1 MKKTNARIVAALLLA
16 ALLLPA
22 CAKDNGGTNTPGT
35 SAPVT
40 SGSAETSAPEETT
53 DPNARANHM
62 DKLPADLNF
71 NGETVTALFRGT
83 MSDLEGTAGSYWIR
97 NDVCGTDN
105 IGDIVSDAVWERN
118 KTVEERLG
126 INLEWIPSDGGSLSA
141 DQQVI
146 KSILTSQDDTYSFF
160 LPTGNTS
167 AETGLHV
174 YMRDLSNAKYLD
186 LTSPWWWKF
195 AIEAMSIDGKTKQF
209 IVGDMLLTNLAQ
221 TCVLYFNKDIYND
234 VYGNPDDMYQL
245 TLDGKLTQDKL
256 YELAAGA
263 YKDANGDGVKNEG
276 DIFGLLFSNGTNEEM
291 AGYIASCDLDLYER
305 DADGHLTIT
314 MNNER
319 TVTAVE
325 KLYRLLNENE
335 GSWKRAGT
343 IADQAKP
350 FSEGSSLFLGARL
363 ISATTETMREM
374 EQEYGI
380 LPMPKLDEAQEKYL
394 SGVHNSGSNL
404 CVPKMVNDK
413 HFETVGAVLEALCG
427 EAHRT
432 YMDAFL
438 ETAMKL
444 KYSRDALS
452 GQCIDLVVD
461 GLTKN
466 TLLEYPNYCASIV
479 GTCLFTPIKSNPNA
493 FATSFRKVGPAA
505 QKQWDKA
512 VADMAKSVQ

>member
-1 MKKTNARIVAALLLA
+1 MKKSNARIVAALLLA

-22 CAKDNGGTNTPGT
+22 CSKGGSDTPDT

-40 SGSAETSAPEETT
+40 SGGDAVTTAPEETA
-53 DPNARANHM
+53 DPNARENHM

-71 NGETVTALFRGT
+71 GGETVTALFRGET
-83 MSDLEGTAGSYWIR
+83 SYLDGTEGNYWIR
-97 NDVCGTDN
+97 NDVCGSDN

-126 INLEWIPSDGGSLSA
+126 VKLDWIASEGGSLNG

-146 KSILTSQDDTYSFF
+146 KSILTSQDSTYNFF

-167 AETGLHV
+167 AETGLAV

-186 LTSPWWWKF
+186 LSSPWWWEF
-195 AIEAMSIDGKTKQF
+195 ANEAMSMDGKTKQF

-221 TCVLYFNKDIYND
+221 TCVLYFNKDIYTN

-256 YELAAGA
+256 YELSSGA
-263 YKDANGDGVKNEG
+263 YNDANGDGVKNEG
-276 DIFGLLFSNGTNEEM
+276 DVFGILFSANTTEEM
-291 AGYIASCDLDLYER
+291 AGFVASCDLDLYER
-305 DADGHLTIT
+305 DADGNLTIT

-319 TVTAVE
+319 TITAIE
-325 KLYRLLNENE
+325 KLYRLLNENDGAWQRT
-335 GSWKRAGT
+335 GS

-350 FSEGSSLFLGARL
+350 FAEGSSLFLGARL
-363 ISATTETMREM
+363 ISATTATMREM

-380 LPMPKLDEAQEKYL
+380 LPMPKLDEAQQMYF
-394 SGVHNSGSNL
+394 SGVHNSGTNL
-404 CVPKMVNDK
+404 CVPKLVDDK
-413 HFETVGAVLEALCG
+413 RFDTTGAVLEALCG

-452 GQCIDLVVD
+452 GQCIDLVVE

-466 TLLEYPNYCASIV
+466 TLLEYPNNVASIMS
-479 GTCLFTPIKSNPNA
+479 TCIFTPIKSNPNA

-512 VADMAKSVQ
+512 ISDLAKSQE